1 VSGLDDAIAN
11 LGHSSALLALLA
23 ALLLGLRHATDPDH
37 LTAVST
43 LVLSD
48 EPDQARRASQL
59 GLYWGLG
66 HATTLLAIGLPLVL
80 LEQELP
86 PAIER
91 WAEFAVGMVI
101 VALALRLLLRWERD
115 DPRTPAESYGV
126 GFVHGIGGSAGVG
139 ILLIGGISG
148 GVAAALALVLFA
160 AASALSMALVS
171 TGFGYAIT
179 RGSATRTFERL
190 VPLLATLSL
199 LFGAWYAA
207 SAL

>member
-1 VSGLDDAIAN
+1 
-11 LGHSSALLALLA
+11 
-23 ALLLGLRHATDPDH
+23 
-37 LTAVST
+37 
-43 LVLSD
+43 
-48 EPDQARRASQL
+48 
-59 GLYWGLG
+59 
-66 HATTLLAIGLPLVL
+66 VL

-91 WAEFAVGMVI
+91 WAEFAVGIVI

-115 DPRTPAESYGV
+115 NPRTPAESYGV

-139 ILLIGGISG
+139 ILL
-148 GVAAALALVLFA
+148 
-160 AASALSMALVS
+160 
-171 TGFGYAIT
+171 TGFGYALT